1 MSLLPTGSVQ
11 DVLHATVSLIATNGD
26 SASKDQIVVEDVN
39 RGTEETCI
47 PGIISIKASMWRD
60 TDEVKWLVN
69 GCLDR
74 RRVCNLDY
82 DASSRL
88 WTGSSVDV

>member
-1 MSLLPTGSVQ
+1 M
-11 DVLHATVSLIATNGD
+11 SLIATNGD

-47 PGIISIKASMWRD
+47 PGAISIKASMWPD

-69 GCLDR
+69 GCLTEEGYATLIMMHD
-74 RRVCNLDY
+74 LI
-82 DASSRL
+82 
-88 WTGSSVDV
+88 